1 MKNNKRGAI
10 SFEQIIMFI
19 LAIVVL
25 IVVVA
30 FFTDTFDKIRGP
42 VDIATGEIEKG
53 IECSQDCDNKNYDD
67 FCSKECYDLTGV
79 SCTRDDGVVLTA
91 TGCSA

>member
-1 MKNNKRGAI
+1 MKSDKRGAI

-30 FFTDTFDKIRGP
+30 FFTGTFEKIRQP
-42 VDIATGEIEKG
+42 VDIATGEIGKG
-53 IECSQDCDNKNYDD
+53 IECSQLCGSNDYSE
-67 FCSKECYDLTGV
+67 FCSKKCYDISGI

>member
-1 MKNNKRGAI
+1 MRNDKRGAI
-10 SFEQIIMFI
+10 SFEQIILFI

-30 FFTDTFDKIRGP
+30 FFTGTFEKIRKP

-53 IECSQDCDNKNYDD
+53 IECSQLCGNKDYPAY
-67 FCSKECYDLTGV
+67 CSNECYKISGV
-79 SCTRDDGVVLTA
+79 SCTRDDGVSLTA
-91 TGCSA
+91 QGCSA